1 MKLTIMIYVI
11 FDPLLVYTVTSD
23 CLYSGD
29 RMLHSY
35 LHSWILL

>member
-11 FDPLLVYTVTSD
+11 FEPLEEYVLISA
-23 CLYSGD
+23 CPYSGD
-29 RMLHSY
+29 RMLLSY